1 MPYSFGAA
9 SKKEMTGI
17 HPFLYDVNMVAIT
30 VSEQD
35 FSCHDGLR
43 TEAEQRRL
51 VGRGASKTMNSK
63 HRMQADGFGHAVDNV
78 PYINGKLR
86 WEWKP
91 IYVIAAAMMQA
102 VQKVNAA
109 RAAKGLSEHVLTWG
123 AVWDRPFTPEHFGTT
138 PESME
143 RAVNAYV
150 DRRRAAGKSAFI
162 DGPHWELRA

>member
-1 MPYSFGAA
+1 MTHAFGVA

-17 HPFLYDVNMVAIT
+17 HPFLYDVNMVAIA

-35 FSCHDGLR
+35 FAAHDGLR
-43 TEAEQRRL
+43 TEPEQRQL
-51 VGRGASKTMNSK
+51 VNRGASKTMNSM
-63 HRMQADGFGHAVDNV
+63 HRMQNDGFGHAVDNV

-91 IYVIAAAMMQA
+91 IYVIAVAMMKA
-102 VQKVNAA
+102 VKQVNAE
-109 RAAKGLSEHVLTWG
+109 RAAKGLKQHVLTWG
-123 AVWDRPFTPEHFGTT
+123 AVWDRPFTEEHFGTT

-150 DRRRAAGKSAFI
+150 DRRRAMGKNAFI
-162 DGPHWELRA
+162 DGPHWEIRQ